1 MLNEVDLF
9 ESLESQFVA
18 HIDDADGPTTVTMFC
33 AHAAWVAHQIDE
45 CLIKKKQPARVFK
58 IFKKYNAAFYEK
70 IVVNL
75 NRNAHEINLKG
86 TLLALVNG
94 NVAHLKRRDSMRLMN
109 EFALKGVQAIR
120 REQNSMGANFDQICV
135 KYFDIAKR
143 YCLNSAD
150 YSKLVQKFEQELY
163 IDIVKLTEDSS
174 PLGYKQHFPLAN
186 VRSEEWQQLA
196 EQVL

>member
-1 MLNEVDLF
+1 
-9 ESLESQFVA
+9 
-18 HIDDADGPTTVTMFC
+18 
-33 AHAAWVAHQIDE
+33 
-45 CLIKKKQPARVFK
+45 
-58 IFKKYNAAFYEK
+58 
-70 IVVNL
+70 VNL

-150 YSKLVQKFEQELY
+150 YSKLV
-163 IDIVKLTEDSS
+163 
-174 PLGYKQHFPLAN
+174 
-186 VRSEEWQQLA
+186 
-196 EQVL
+196 

>member
-1 MLNEVDLF
+1 MMNEVDLF
-9 ESLESQFVA
+9 ESLESQFVE
-18 HIDDADGPTTVTMFC
+18 HIDDADGPTIVTMFC
-33 AHAAWVAHQIDE
+33 AHAAWAAHQIDE

-75 NRNAHEINLKG
+75 NRNAQEINLKG

-94 NVAHLKRRDSMRLMN
+94 NVAHLKRRDNIRLMH
-109 EFALKGVQAIR
+109 EFALRGVQAIK

-135 KYFDIAKR
+135 KYFDIAQR
-143 YCLNSAD
+143 YCLNSED
-150 YSKLVQKFEQELY
+150 YQKLVQKFELELN

-174 PLGYKQHFPLAN
+174 PLGYKQHLPITN
-186 VRSEEWQQLA
+186 VRSEEWLQLA
-196 EQVL
+196 DSAL